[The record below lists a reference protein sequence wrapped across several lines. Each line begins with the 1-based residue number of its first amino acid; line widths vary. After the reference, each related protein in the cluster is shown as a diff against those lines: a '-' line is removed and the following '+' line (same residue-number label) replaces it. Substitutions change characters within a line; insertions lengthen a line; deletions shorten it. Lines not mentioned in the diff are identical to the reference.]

1 MFMKYLLGVILAII
15 IILLGWFVLIRP
27 TASPESNT
35 IGEQNDEVEVPTS
48 TKAVKSGIYTLVPE
62 ESEIV
67 WTAQKPRIPG
77 YVHTGTM
84 EVKTGILKVDT
95 GGINGEIILDMNQ
108 VKLVSLGGGK
118 AGNESKLETH
128 LKSGDFFD
136 VAKYPTSTFVITQA
150 TKDEIEG
157 TYTLNG
163 SLTMKD
169 VTHDISFP
177 AQVFEQDEKL
187 HLTAQLEIDR
197 TQWNITFGS
206 ANFFD
211 SLAENAIG
219 DTVGLSLDL
228 VAIPENE

>member
-1 MFMKYLLGVILAII
+1 MKYLLGVAIAI
-15 IILLGWFVLIRP
+15 AIILLGWFLIIRP
-27 TASPESNT
+27 TATTEPNPISQRS
-35 IGEQNDEVEVPTS
+35 DEVEVPGS
-48 TKAVKSGIYTLVPE
+48 TKAVESGSYTLVSE

-67 WTAQKPRIPG
+67 WTAQKPLIPG

-84 EVKTGILKVDT
+84 GVKTGVLYVDA
-95 GGINGEIILDMNQ
+95 GSFNGEIVIDMNQ
-108 VKLVSLGGGK
+108 VRLVSLGGGK
-118 AGNESKLETH
+118 AGNESRLETH

-136 VAKYPTSTFVITQA
+136 VTKYPTATFIITQA
-150 TKDEIEG
+150 TKDEVLD
-157 TYTLNG
+157 TYVLTG

-169 VTHDISFP
+169 ITHEISFP
-177 AQVFEQDEKL
+177 AQVFEQYGKL

-228 VAIPENE
+228 VATPENG